1 MEFIFKKM
9 KDEGVDFLRA
19 NKSGKN
25 LDFIAWNERKFIGD
39 KIELK
44 EMPSEVVKLFT
55 QTCNELNVTVDE
67 LYYKLQAMFD
77 ARANMGMERIM
88 MAKIRHI

>member
-39 KIELK
+39 KIELN

-55 QTCNELNVTVDE
+55 
-67 LYYKLQAMFD
+67 
-77 ARANMGMERIM
+77 
-88 MAKIRHI
+88 